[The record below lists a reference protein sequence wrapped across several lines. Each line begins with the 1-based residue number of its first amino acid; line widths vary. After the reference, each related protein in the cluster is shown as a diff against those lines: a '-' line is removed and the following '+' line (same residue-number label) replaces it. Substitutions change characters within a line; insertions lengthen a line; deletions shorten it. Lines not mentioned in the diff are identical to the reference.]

1 MATLADEL
9 LADLM
14 DSGSE
19 GEGDDQDEA
28 YGQSDFSASNGLNSE
43 GNALEDTEMSED
55 DENEEATLAAKMG
68 LGTTAVTEAED
79 GEEAKARVEKM
90 NLADVSDV
98 RHVASLMK
106 TLKPVIEVS
115 TAPFPPI
122 LKTTSFTSFRTLAL
136 TRSVLQKIEFYQ
148 SQPESALVVQGSI
161 EDNPE
166 YKLLTQANSLSSS
179 IDSEVILVHKFIR
192 DHYSVRFPELERLVE
207 SPLTYAKTVAII
219 GNGPME
225 DLKAIIASTENM
237 VGVSLDKVLD
247 GPALMSVRMEATTT
261 SGRAME
267 DSELQTV
274 LRACAMVVE
283 LDRAKKL
290 LTDYVQ
296 SRMNLFA
303 PNLTVLVGSETAA
316 QLVNT
321 AGGLAGLAKTPS
333 CNIANMGWKKQSYGL
348 ATNIGV
354 RQKGYLYNSPLIQYV
369 PMDLRT
375 QAMRIIA
382 AKVVL
387 AARVDQTMK
396 AHDNST
402 GHRLKEDCE
411 ARLDKLTEAAPN
423 TGPRALP
430 APDDKPARKRGGRRA
445 RQAKEK
451 YAMTDLRKQQNRM
464 VFGKEEA
471 ETGYGTG
478 EGTKG
483 MGMIGANND
492 GRVRNTQ
499 IDKRTAAKL
508 SKKNPGWGGAT
519 PVGGLASS
527 MHGFGPGG
535 GVGAS
540 SVSGLRT
547 AGVGQSAGSGG
558 GTTSTI
564 AFTPFQGLEL
574 ANPSVKAAMDRKRK
588 VDEDRWFNSG
598 TFTQVG
604 GGATVKPEPKVDAGG
619 FKVPALPA
627 IKRVKKEK

>member
-19 GEGDDQDEA
+19 GEGDDQEDA
-28 YGQSDFSASNGLNSE
+28 YGQNDFSSTTGLNSE
-43 GNALEDTEMSED
+43 GNALVDVEMSED
-55 DENEEATLAAKMG
+55 DEDEEATLAAK
-68 LGTTAVTEAED
+68 LGTNAVTEAED

-115 TAPFPPI
+115 NSKSLSKP
-122 LKTTSFTSFRTLAL
+122 KTVSFTNGGTLAL
-136 TRSVLQKIEFYQ
+136 TLPVLQKIEFYQ
-148 SQPESALVVQGSI
+148 SQLDSQLVMQGSI

-207 SPLTYAKTVAII
+207 SPLAYAKTVAII

-225 DLKAIIASTENM
+225 ELKAIIASSENM

-261 SGRAME
+261 TGRAMS
-267 DSELQTV
+267 DSELQVV
-274 LRACAMVVE
+274 LRACEMVVQ

-290 LTDYVQ
+290 LTEYVQ

-354 RQKGYLYNSPLIQYV
+354 RQKGFLYHSPLIQYV

-396 AHDNST
+396 THDNST
-402 GHRLKEDCE
+402 GQRLKEDCE

-464 VFGKEEA
+464 VFGKEEV

-527 MHGFGPGG
+527 MNGFGPGG

-547 AGVGQSAGSGG
+547 AGVGQSASGG
-558 GTTSTI
+558 SGTTSTI

-574 ANPSVKAAMDRKRK
+574 ANPKVKAEMDRKRK
-588 VDEDRWFNSG
+588 ADEDRWFNSG

-604 GGATVKPEPKVDAGG
+604 GGATVKMESKVDSGG

-627 IKRVKKEK
+627 IKRVKKEN